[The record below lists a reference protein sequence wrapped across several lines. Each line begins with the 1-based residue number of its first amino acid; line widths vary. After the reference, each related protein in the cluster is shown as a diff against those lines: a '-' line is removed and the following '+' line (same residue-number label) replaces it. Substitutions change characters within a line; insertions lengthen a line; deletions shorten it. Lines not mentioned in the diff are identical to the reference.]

1 MIWMQDK
8 NDKWTKNQ
16 QISLTRIQPHELGQ
30 LATPQQWNVMKAL
43 AFEFLF
49 NAQLGPVNLQ

>member
-1 MIWMQDK
+1 MTWMQDK
-8 NDKWTKNQ
+8 NDQWTKNQ
-16 QISLTRIQPHELGQ
+16 QQ
-30 LATPQQWNVMKAL
+30 LHKQWNAMKAL